1 MKSLGFI
8 ITSIGVFCLL
18 VSSPSFQAIEKQ
30 LIEEEQF
37 DMINDYFY
45 QNPFFFRS
53 ALKKIFGLLQL
64 SLSIGLS
71 IYITQLLSLRVLP
84 IVLEIGLGPVVFL
97 LVMALLLTIPFQ
109 LINGTCLFLQKKF
122 LLNNIQTKLLTA
134 FSFLLFIIGNILV
147 KFLIPSV

>member
-1 MKSLGFI
+1 MRSLVFI
-8 ITSIGVFCLL
+8 IASVGVFCLL
-18 VSSPSFQAIEKQ
+18 VTNPSFQAIEKQ
-30 LIEEEQF
+30 LVEEEQF
-37 DMINDYFY
+37 TVINDLFY
-45 QNPFFFRS
+45 QNPFFYGS

-64 SLSIGLS
+64 SLSIGIS

-84 IVLEIGLGPVVFL
+84 IVLEIGFGPVVFL

-122 LLNNIQTKLLTA
+122 LLNNIQTKLLTM
-134 FSFLLFIIGNILV
+134 FSFLLFIIGNILM